1 MPNHKRARKRGA
13 LTCSPRRS
21 GSSVWYTFVDAVSG
35 FNQIRN
41 TKRAREVLAI
51 VARSG
56 KYLPGRR
63 LRYTKEWIAYVD
75 DLTVRTGRVVDG
87 KFYTDSVADQ
97 ALGFKPKP
105 ESDKRAHH
113 DAARAFVIGGG
124 DEHRGGS
131 SRREPAPKGGGR
143 QAPRGDDGGR
153 GGGGRPAPREGQR
166 QAERRRRARAPARP
180 SSPSQRVWLP
190 RLV

>member
-97 ALGFKPKP
+97 
-105 ESDKRAHH
+105 
-113 DAARAFVIGGG
+113 FVIGGG